1 MRRTRSII
9 ARLAL
14 TALLLGTLA
23 GFCPARGCQGVKG
36 VNILIVDNSR
46 SVPNMDR
53 TRDRVEVLKE
63 LLAMLGGYENRL
75 VLFGG
80 RNEIALDTPD
90 KFINDGWHT
99 DYHYAFDAAVRIRKE
114 YPPDCDVRMIF
125 ITDGIMDAFPEDYP
139 EEGFVSKARAMDYAR
154 EQSYQILEK
163 SRIPLYII
171 LLGSQY
177 DAYFMEQLS
186 VRANGLAKANPL
198 VERAAEFLDNNGFLL
213 KKFIYRMPDNA
224 GTKEFKKVFR
234 KIVQEDKPHFEYGLL
249 GLLALALAA
258 FVIVSIRSF
267 PAPGDREIIDLVEGV
282 PVLIGADIRNP
293 GAISNFSPVRPR
305 GGLQQVAAT
314 SHAIASLGYQRRNF
328 DFTSRGLQG
337 VSKLDAT
344 SKRLLD
350 MDIQVLSAKLD
361 EMEKRGTDEEI
372 IAATDLKYYC
382 SNLDHEKV
390 KHILQAREMDRM
402 DIQAADFL
410 KAKVYVSM
418 APDLLEELTEH
429 RVFLTIPNRN
439 IIRSQLNPGQTYDLG
454 RYRIKVVSVSRDSKY
469 SSRVMLEYVRV
480 PSTFGLKNLIP
491 PAVQRWLRLR
501 RTITAFFTP

>member
-14 TALLLGTLA
+14 TAFLSGLLTGI
-23 GFCPARGCQGVKG
+23 CPARGCQGVKG
-36 VNILIVDNSR
+36 VNILVMDNSR

-53 TRDRVEVLKE
+53 TRDRVEVLKD
-63 LLAMLGGYENRL
+63 LLGMLGGYENRL
-75 VLFGG
+75 ILFGG
-80 RNEIALDTPD
+80 RNEIALDNPD
-90 KFINDGWHT
+90 KFVNDGWHT
-99 DYHYAFDAAVRIRKE
+99 DYHYAFAAAARIRKE
-114 YPPDCDVRMIF
+114 YPPDCDVKMIF

-139 EEGFVSKARAMDYAR
+139 EEGIVSKAKAMDYAR
-154 EQSYQILEK
+154 EQSYRILEEN
-163 SRIPLYII
+163 RTPLYII
-171 LLGSQY
+171 LLGGQY

-186 VRANGLAKANPL
+186 IRANGLAKANPL

-213 KKFIYRMPDNA
+213 KKFIYRMPENA
-224 GTKEFKKVFR
+224 GTQEFKKVFR
-234 KIVQEDKPHFEYGLL
+234 KIAHEDKPRFEYGLL

-282 PVLIGADIRNP
+282 PVLIGAGHRNP
-293 GAISNFSPVRPR
+293 GAFGGLSRARPK
-305 GGLQQVAAT
+305 GGLQQVAET
-314 SHAIASLGYQRRNF
+314 SHALASLSYQRRNF

-337 VSKLDAT
+337 ITKLDAIA
-344 SKRLLD
+344 KRLLD
-350 MDIQVLSAKLD
+350 MDIQMLGAKLD
-361 EMEKRGTDEEI
+361 EMEKRGADEEI

-382 SNLDHEKV
+382 SNLDAEKV
-390 KHILQAREMDRM
+390 KQILQAREMDRM

-439 IIRSQLNPGQTYDLG
+439 IIRSQLTPGQIYNLG
-454 RYRIKVVSVSRDSKY
+454 RYRIKAAAVSKDSKY
-469 SSRVMLEYVRV
+469 SARVTIEYLRV
-480 PSTFGLKNLIP
+480 PSTLGLKNLIP
-491 PAVQRWLRLR
+491 PAVQRWIRLR
-501 RTITAFFTP
+501 RTITAFFTS